1 LVVGTSKCSIG
12 LVFSWFLVLS
22 KEHFAVV
29 NAYGTYIMFMQTGK
43 KGRRKKK
50 KEGRKKKDEAYN

>member
-43 KGRRKKK
+43 KRKKK
-50 KEGRKKKDEAYN
+50 EEERGEEEER